1 MKKYIILLLLLA
13 SSVGFSQ
20 SINDYKYAIVPEKFS
35 FLKEKDQYRMNTF
48 TKMFMEKYGFET
60 YFDTDILPD
69 EVSNQNC
76 NKVFVDVLS
85 NGNMFMTKLTVV
97 MKDCKNNIL
106 FTSSEGISR
115 EKEFNVS
122 YNQALREAFNS
133 FGAIGY
139 KYNGTVTDIQ
149 TVIVKTTNDGSVLKQ
164 EVIPVKIKKAEVVI
178 NNNSSFSNSATVF
191 AQPIEN
197 GFQLVDS
204 APKVMLKIFNT
215 SVKDVFIAENNQGK
229 GILYLKN
236 DNWIFEYY
244 TAGKLITEA
253 FKIKF

>member
-1 MKKYIILLLLLA
+1 MKKYIVLLLLLA
-13 SSVGFSQ
+13 SSIGYSQ
-20 SINDYKYAIVPEKFS
+20 SINDYKYAIVPSKFS
-35 FLKEKDQYRMNTF
+35 FLKEKDQYRLNTI
-48 TKMFMEKYGFET
+48 TKMFMEKYGFVT

-69 EVSNQNC
+69 EVSRQNC

-85 NGNMFMTKLTVV
+85 NGNVFATKLTVV

-106 FTSSEGISR
+106 FTSSEGISK
-115 EKEFNVS
+115 EKEFKIA
-122 YNQALREAFNS
+122 YNLALREAFNS
-133 FGAIGY
+133 FDALNY

-149 TVIVKTTNDGSVLKQ
+149 TVIVKTTNDGST
-164 EVIPVKIKKAEVVI
+164 IKKEELPVI
-178 NNNSSFSNSATVF
+178 TQKKESINTLTASNNNSLF

-197 GFQLVDS
+197 GFQLIDS
-204 APKVMLKIFNT
+204 TPKVMLKIFNT

-236 DNWIFEYY
+236 ENWIFEYY
-244 TAGKLITEA
+244 VAGKLITEA